1 MFEWDEDKRRLVLG
15 KHGFDLADAGSLFG
29 RRHMIIAARSDVEV
43 RFIALGILD
52 DVEVAV
58 VYTHRGKKIRLI
70 TARRMRR
77 NEERAYRA
85 YIAGRG
91 DGAQG
96 RD

>member
-1 MFEWDEDKRRLVLG
+1 MFEWDEKKRQVVRE
-15 KHGFDLADAGSLFG
+15 KHGFDLAEASRLFG
-29 RRHMIIAARSDVEV
+29 RPHMIVAARSDAED
-43 RFIALGILD
+43 RFIALGMID
-52 DVEVAV
+52 GRTAAV
-58 VYTHRGKKIRLI
+58 VYTHRGRKIRLI